1 MYRFIGKYLPEI
13 LALVVAAVVA
23 QVGLYLAW
31 TYEPVWLNR
40 AGALIIITGVVLAA
54 SRFHVKVHGR
64 ALATIEANYN
74 LLIDEMAKKFESPDG
89 PQNSEDRERLRVM
102 MMPAIRSA
110 FAQSLESNAQR
121 IRMWEI
127 WLVIIGTF
135 LNGFGDYIISIAKR
149 A

>member
-13 LALVVAAVVA
+13 LALLVAAVVA

-54 SRFHVKVHGR
+54 SRFHEKVHGR

-89 PQNSEDRERLRVM
+89 PQNGEDRERLRVI

-110 FAQSLESNAQR
+110 FAQSLELNARR

>member
-1 MYRFIGKYLPEI
+1 MYQFIGKHLPEI
-13 LALVVAAVVA
+13 LAVLVAAVVA
-23 QVGLYLAW
+23 LVGLYLAW
-31 TYEPVWLNR
+31 FCEPVWLNR
-40 AGALIIITGVVLAA
+40 AGALIIITGVALAA
-54 SRFHVKVHGR
+54 SRFHERVHDR
-64 ALATIEANYN
+64 ALAAIQANYN
-74 LLIDEMAKKFESPDG
+74 LLIEEMAKKFESPDG
-89 PQNSEDRERLRVM
+89 PTNSQERERLRVM

-110 FAQSLESNAQR
+110 FAQSLELNARR